1 MSLPKPRLS
10 VVCLAAL
17 LLSACATTEFRDL
30 GGDTY
35 ELYRFSDAC
44 AAGNPETVLA
54 TLRAEAAK
62 FCAARKE
69 RPVEVSTET
78 QFGIPVIRCADAT
91 LKFRCSP

>member
-1 MSLPKPRLS
+1 MQPRNRLIALA
-10 VVCLAAL
+10 VLAAL
-17 LLSACATTEFRDL
+17 LAAGCATTDFKDL
-30 GGDTY
+30 GDDTY

-78 QFGIPVIRCADAT
+78 QFGIPIIRCADAT
-91 LKFRCSP
+91 LKFKCSP